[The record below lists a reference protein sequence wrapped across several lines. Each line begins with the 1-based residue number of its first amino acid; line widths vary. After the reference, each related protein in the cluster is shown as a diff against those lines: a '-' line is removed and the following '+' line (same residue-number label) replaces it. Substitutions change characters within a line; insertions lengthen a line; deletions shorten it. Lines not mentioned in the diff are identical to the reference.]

1 MFLLKNLVSS
11 ISKVTQ
17 DLGNIVSITPVVNT
31 GSSVNV
37 NVSDI
42 NIANVSTT
50 GLLSNVIST
59 VTDTVSHT
67 STDLVSNVVG
77 TVTGTVGST
86 SPIDTVTNI
95 IGGVTGGVTGNPL
108 EVVTDI
114 IGGVTGGVV
123 GGTSPISPVIDVV
136 QGGIDILQG
145 VESLKTEIINTGID
159 TVADT
164 IIGVLPQAEHP
175 VSEIADLGTLTFE
188 TSRDTVNGALEVVS
202 DLVGGDIQGATE
214 NATGIL
220 GTLIQNGSTATGIV
234 TDILGGVTG
243 TIGGVTGGVD
253 GNPLEVITDIIGSVT
268 GGVGGDNPLGVVTDI
283 IGGVTGGIIGGGT
296 SPISPVIDVVQGG
309 IDILQGVESLKTE
322 IINTGIDTVA
332 DTIIGVLPQAE
343 HPVSEIADLGTLTF
357 ETSRDTV
364 NGALEV
370 VSDLV
375 GGDIQGATENATG
388 ILGTLIQ
395 NGSTAT
401 GIVTDILGG
410 VTGTIGGVT
419 GGIGGDNPLG
429 VVTDIIGGVTGGI
442 GGDNPLG
449 VVTDI
454 IGGVTG
460 GIGGDNPLGVVT
472 DIIGGVTGGIG
483 GDNPLGVVTD
493 IIGGVT
499 GGIGGDNPLGVV
511 TDIIGGVT
519 GGIIGGGTS
528 PISPVIDVV
537 QGGIDIL
544 QGVESLKTEIINT
557 GIDTVADTIIG
568 ILPQAEH
575 PVSEIADL
583 GTLTFETSRDTV
595 NGALEVVSDLVG
607 GDIQGAT
614 ESATGIL
621 DTLITNGTTATGL
634 VTEIIGGVTGTIGG
648 VTGGDSPLGL
658 VTDLLGGLT
667 GSVGGDSPL
676 GVVTDL
682 LGGLTG
688 SVGGDS
694 PLGVVT
700 DLLGG
705 LTGGVTGGTDNP
717 IGIVTDIVG
726 SLTGGVTGEG
736 SLDVISNLLGGLTG
750 GSLLGGVTSTVSSVT
765 NTTHTIVPTSL
776 LTDNFLENS
785 FNTV

>member
-67 STDLVSNVVG
+67 TTDLVSNVVG

-145 VESLKTEIINTGID
+145 VESLKTEIINTGIE
-159 TVADT
+159 TVADAV
-164 IIGVLPQAEHP
+164 IGVLPQAEHP

-214 NATGIL
+214 SATGIL
-220 GTLIQNGSTATGIV
+220 DTLITNGTTATGIV
-234 TDILGGVTG
+234 TGVVGSVTDVIGGVTG
-243 TIGGVTGGVD
+243 TIGGVTGGIGGD
-253 GNPLEVITDIIGSVT
+253 NPLGVVTDIIGGVT
-268 GGVGGDNPLGVVTDI
+268 GGIGGDNPLGVVTDI

-375 GGDIQGATENATG
+375 GGDIQGATE
-388 ILGTLIQ
+388 
-395 NGSTAT
+395 
-401 GIVTDILGG
+401 
-410 VTGTIGGVT
+410 
-419 GGIGGDNPLG
+419 
-429 VVTDIIGGVTGGI
+429 
-442 GGDNPLG
+442 
-449 VVTDI
+449 
-454 IGGVTG
+454 
-460 GIGGDNPLGVVT
+460 
-472 DIIGGVTGGIG
+472 
-483 GDNPLGVVTD
+483 
-493 IIGGVT
+493 
-499 GGIGGDNPLGVV
+499 
-511 TDIIGGVT
+511 
-519 GGIIGGGTS
+519 
-528 PISPVIDVV
+528 
-537 QGGIDIL
+537 
-544 QGVESLKTEIINT
+544 
-557 GIDTVADTIIG
+557 
-568 ILPQAEH
+568 
-575 PVSEIADL
+575 
-583 GTLTFETSRDTV
+583 
-595 NGALEVVSDLVG
+595 
-607 GDIQGAT
+607 
-614 ESATGIL
+614 SATGIL

-634 VTEIIGGVTGTIGG
+634 VTEIIGGVTGTIDG

-676 GVVTDL
+676 GVITDL

-705 LTGGVTGGTDNP
+705 LTGGITGGTDNP

>member
-67 STDLVSNVVG
+67 TTDLVSNVVG

-86 SPIDTVTNI
+86 NPIDTVTNI

-145 VESLKTEIINTGID
+145 VESLKTEIINTGIETVADAVIGVLPQAEHPVSEIADLGTLTFETSRDTVNGALEVVSDLVGGDIQGATESATGILDTLITNGTTATGIVTGVVGSVTDVIGGVTGGVDGNPLEVITDIIGGVTGGVGGDNPLGVVTDIIGGVTGGIIGGGTSPISPVIDVVQGGIDILQGVESLKPEILNPGID

-243 TIGGVTGGVD
+243 T
-253 GNPLEVITDIIGSVT
+253 
-268 GGVGGDNPLGVVTDI
+268 
-283 IGGVTGGIIGGGT
+283 
-296 SPISPVIDVVQGG
+296 
-309 IDILQGVESLKTE
+309 
-322 IINTGIDTVA
+322 
-332 DTIIGVLPQAE
+332 
-343 HPVSEIADLGTLTF
+343 
-357 ETSRDTV
+357 
-364 NGALEV
+364 
-370 VSDLV
+370 
-375 GGDIQGATENATG
+375 
-388 ILGTLIQ
+388 
-395 NGSTAT
+395 
-401 GIVTDILGG
+401 
-410 VTGTIGGVT
+410 
-419 GGIGGDNPLG
+419 
-429 VVTDIIGGVTGGI
+429 
-442 GGDNPLG
+442 
-449 VVTDI
+449 
-454 IGGVTG
+454 
-460 GIGGDNPLGVVT
+460 
-472 DIIGGVTGGIG
+472 
-483 GDNPLGVVTD
+483 
-493 IIGGVT
+493 IGGVT

-705 LTGGVTGGTDNP
+705 LTGG
-717 IGIVTDIVG
+717 
-726 SLTGGVTGEG
+726 
-736 SLDVISNLLGGLTG
+736 
-750 GSLLGGVTSTVSSVT
+750 SLLGGVTSTVSSVT

>member
-1 MFLLKNLVSS
+1 
-11 ISKVTQ
+11 
-17 DLGNIVSITPVVNT
+17 
-31 GSSVNV
+31 
-37 NVSDI
+37 
-42 NIANVSTT
+42 
-50 GLLSNVIST
+50 
-59 VTDTVSHT
+59 
-67 STDLVSNVVG
+67 
-77 TVTGTVGST
+77 
-86 SPIDTVTNI
+86 
-95 IGGVTGGVTGNPL
+95 
-108 EVVTDI
+108 
-114 IGGVTGGVV
+114 
-123 GGTSPISPVIDVV
+123 
-136 QGGIDILQG
+136 
-145 VESLKTEIINTGID
+145 
-159 TVADT
+159 
-164 IIGVLPQAEHP
+164 
-175 VSEIADLGTLTFE
+175 
-188 TSRDTVNGALEVVS
+188 
-202 DLVGGDIQGATE
+202 
-214 NATGIL
+214 
-220 GTLIQNGSTATGIV
+220 
-234 TDILGGVTG
+234 
-243 TIGGVTGGVD
+243 
-253 GNPLEVITDIIGSVT
+253 
-268 GGVGGDNPLGVVTDI
+268 
-283 IGGVTGGIIGGGT
+283 
-296 SPISPVIDVVQGG
+296 
-309 IDILQGVESLKTE
+309 
-322 IINTGIDTVA
+322 
-332 DTIIGVLPQAE
+332 
-343 HPVSEIADLGTLTF
+343 
-357 ETSRDTV
+357 
-364 NGALEV
+364 
-370 VSDLV
+370 
-375 GGDIQGATENATG
+375 
-388 ILGTLIQ
+388 
-395 NGSTAT
+395 
-401 GIVTDILGG
+401 
-410 VTGTIGGVT
+410 
-419 GGIGGDNPLG
+419 
-429 VVTDIIGGVTGGI
+429 
-442 GGDNPLG
+442 
-449 VVTDI
+449 
-454 IGGVTG
+454 
-460 GIGGDNPLGVVT
+460 
-472 DIIGGVTGGIG
+472 
-483 GDNPLGVVTD
+483 
-493 IIGGVT
+493 GVT

-705 LTGGVTGGTDNP
+705 LTGG
-717 IGIVTDIVG
+717 
-726 SLTGGVTGEG
+726 
-736 SLDVISNLLGGLTG
+736 
-750 GSLLGGVTSTVSSVT
+750 SLLGGVTSTVSSVT

>member
-17 DLGNIVSITPVVNT
+17 DLGNVVSVNTTVNT
-31 GSSVNV
+31 GSSV
-37 NVSDI
+37 D
-42 NIANVSTT
+42 AHVSTS

-59 VTDTVSHT
+59 VTNTVTHT
-67 STDLVSNVVG
+67 ATGLVSDVVG

-86 SPIDTVTNI
+86 NPLETVTNVVGGVTGGLI
-95 IGGVTGGVTGNPL
+95 GGVSGGNPLEVVTGVIGGVTGGVT
-108 EVVTDI
+108 
-114 IGGVTGGVV
+114 

-145 VESLKTEIINTGID
+145 VESLKTEIINTGIE
-159 TVADT
+159 TVAGT
-164 IIGVLPQAEHP
+164 IIGVLPQTEHP

-202 DLVGGDIQGATE
+202 DLVGGDISGAT
-214 NATGIL
+214 A
-220 GTLIQNGSTATGIV
+220 SATGIV
-234 TDILGGVTG
+234 ETLINNGTTAAGIVTG
-243 TIGGVTGGVD
+243 VVGSVTDVVGGVTGGVG
-253 GNPLEVITDIIGSVT
+253 GNPLE
-268 GGVGGDNPLGVVTDI
+268 VVTDI
-283 IGGVTGGIIGGGT
+283 IGGVTGGVGDNPLEVVTDIIGGVTGGIGGGT

-332 DTIIGVLPQAE
+332 DTIIDILPQTE

-375 GGDIQGATENATG
+375 GGDIQGATESATG
-388 ILGTLIQ
+388 ILGTLIN
-395 NGSTAT
+395 NGTTAAGIIT
-401 GIVTDILGG
+401 GVVGSVTD
-410 VTGTIGGVT
+410 VVGGVT
-419 GGIGGDNPLG
+419 GGVGGNPLE
-429 VVTDIIGGVTGGI
+429 VVTDIIGGVTGGV
-442 GGDNPLG
+442 GGNPLE

-460 GIGGDNPLGVVT
+460 GVAGNPLEVVT
-472 DIIGGVTGGIG
+472 DIIGGVTGGVG
-483 GDNPLGVVTD
+483 GNPLEVVTD

-499 GGIGGDNPLGVV
+499 GG
-511 TDIIGGVT
+511 
-519 GGIIGGGTS
+519 IGGGTS

-568 ILPQAEH
+568 ILPQVEH

-614 ESATGIL
+614 ESATGIIG
-621 DTLITNGTTATGL
+621 TLITNGSTATGL
-634 VTEIIGGVTGTIGG
+634 LTEILGGVTGTIGG
-648 VTGGDSPLGL
+648 VT
-658 VTDLLGGLT
+658 
-667 GSVGGDSPL
+667 GGDSPL

-688 SVGGDS
+688 SVSGDS

-705 LTGGVTGGTDNP
+705 LTGGVTGGTENS

-726 SLTGGVTGEG
+726 SLTGGVTGQG
-736 SLDVISNLLGGLTG
+736 GLDVISNLLGGLTS
-750 GSLLGGVTSTVSSVT
+750 GSLLGGVTSTVTSVT
-765 NTTHTIVPTSL
+765 NTTHTIVPQSL
-776 LTDNFLENS
+776 LTDNFLDNS
-785 FNTV
+785 FHTV

>member
-1 MFLLKNLVSS
+1 MFLLKTLVSS
-11 ISKVTQ
+11 ISNITQ
-17 DLGNIVSITPVVNT
+17 DLGNIISVNT
-31 GSSVNV
+31 NVTGGSSVDGHISTSGLL
-37 NVSDI
+37 SDTLSTVTNTI
-42 NIANVSTT
+42 TTTTT
-50 GLLSNVIST
+50 GL
-59 VTDTVSHT
+59 VS
-67 STDLVSNVVG
+67 DAIG
-77 TVTGTVGST
+77 TVTGSIGST
-86 SPIDTVTNI
+86 SPVDTVTNI
-95 IGGVTGGVTGNPL
+95 IGGVTGGIDL
-108 EVVTDI
+108 
-114 IGGVTGGVV
+114 
-123 GGTSPISPVIDVV
+123 GTSPIAPVIDVV

-145 VESLKTEIINTGID
+145 VESLKTEIINTGIE
-159 TVADT
+159 TVADA
-164 IIGVLPQAEHP
+164 IIGVLPQTEHP

-188 TSRDTVNGALEVVS
+188 TSRDTVNGALEAVS

-214 NATGIL
+214 SATGIL
-220 GTLIQNGSTATGIV
+220 DTLITNGTTATGIV
-234 TDILGGVTG
+234 TGVVGSVTDVV
-243 TIGGVTGGVD
+243 GGVTGGVD
-253 GNPLEVITDIIGSVT
+253 GNPLEVITDIIVGVTGGVDGNPLEVITDIIGGVT
-268 GGVGGDNPLGVVTDI
+268 GGVGGNPLEVVTDI
-283 IGGVTGGIIGGGT
+283 IGGVTGGIGGGT

-332 DTIIGVLPQAE
+332 DTIISILPQTE
-343 HPVSEIADLGTLTF
+343 HPVSDLADLGTLTF

-364 NGALEV
+364 NGALET

-375 GGDIQGATENATG
+375 GGDIEGATESATG
-388 ILGTLIQ
+388 ILGTLIT
-395 NGSTAT
+395 NGTTAT
-401 GIVTDILGG
+401 GIVNNI
-410 VTGTIGGVT
+410 IGGVT
-419 GGIGGDNPLG
+419 SGDSPLG
-429 VVTDIIGGVTGGI
+429 VVTDIIGGITGGV
-442 GGDNPLG
+442 GGNPLE
-449 VVTDI
+449 VITDI

-460 GIGGDNPLGVVT
+460 GVDGNPLEVIT
-472 DIIGGVTGGIG
+472 DIIGGVTGGVDG
-483 GDNPLGVVTD
+483 NPLEVITD

-499 GGIGGDNPLGVV
+499 GGVDGNPLEVI

-519 GGIIGGGTS
+519 GGIGGGTS

-568 ILPQAEH
+568 ILPQVEH

-621 DTLITNGTTATGL
+621 GTLITNGSTATGL
-634 VTEIIGGVTGTIGG
+634 LTEILGGVTGTIGG
-648 VTGGDSPLGL
+648 A
-658 VTDLLGGLT
+658 
-667 GSVGGDSPL
+667 
-676 GVVTDL
+676 
-682 LGGLTG
+682 TG

-705 LTGGVTGGTDNP
+705 LTGGVTGGVGGDNP

-726 SLTGGVTGEG
+726 SLTGGVTGQG
-736 SLDVISNLLGGLTG
+736 GLDVISNLLGGLTG

-765 NTTHTIVPTSL
+765 NTTHTIVPQSL
-776 LTDNFLENS
+776 LTDNFLDNS
-785 FNTV
+785 FHTV

>member
-17 DLGNIVSITPVVNT
+17 DLGNIISVNT
-31 GSSVNV
+31 NVTGGSSIDGHI
-37 NVSDI
+37 STSGLL
-42 NIANVSTT
+42 ANTLSTATNTLTTTTT
-50 GLLSNVIST
+50 GL
-59 VTDTVSHT
+59 VS
-67 STDLVSNVVG
+67 DAVG
-77 TVTGTVGST
+77 TVTGSIGST
-86 SPIDTVTNI
+86 SPVDTVTNI
-95 IGGVTGGVTGNPL
+95 IGGVTGGISGGNPL
-108 EVVTDI
+108 ETVTNI
-114 IGGVTGGVV
+114 IGGVTGGI

-145 VESLKTEIINTGID
+145 VESLKTEIINTGIE

-164 IIGVLPQAEHP
+164 IIGVLPQTEHP
-175 VSEIADLGTLTFE
+175 VSEIADLGTLTFETSRDTVNGTLEVISDLVGGDIQGATEAATGVVETLITNGTTAAGIVTEVVGSITDVVGGVTGGVDGNPLEVITDIIGGVTGGVDGNPLEVITDIIGGVTGGIDGNPLEVITDIIGGVTGGVDGNPLEVITDIIGGVTGGIGGGTSPISPVIDVVQGGIDILQGVESLKTDIINTGIDTVADTIIGILPQTEHPVSDLADLGTLTFE

-214 NATGIL
+214 SATGIL
-220 GTLIQNGSTATGIV
+220 DTLITNGTTATGIV
-234 TDILGGVTG
+234 NNI
-243 TIGGVTGGVD
+243 IGGVTGGVD
-253 GNPLEVITDIIGSVT
+253 GNPLEVITDIIGGVT
-268 GGVGGDNPLGVVTDI
+268 GGVDGNPLEVITDI
-283 IGGVTGGIIGGGT
+283 IGGVTGGIGGGT
-296 SPISPVIDVVQGG
+296 SPISPVIDV
-309 IDILQGVESLKTE
+309 I
-322 IINTGIDTVA
+322 
-332 DTIIGVLPQAE
+332 
-343 HPVSEIADLGTLTF
+343 
-357 ETSRDTV
+357 
-364 NGALEV
+364 
-370 VSDLV
+370 
-375 GGDIQGATENATG
+375 
-388 ILGTLIQ
+388 
-395 NGSTAT
+395 
-401 GIVTDILGG
+401 
-410 VTGTIGGVT
+410 
-419 GGIGGDNPLG
+419 
-429 VVTDIIGGVTGGI
+429 
-442 GGDNPLG
+442 
-449 VVTDI
+449 
-454 IGGVTG
+454 
-460 GIGGDNPLGVVT
+460 
-472 DIIGGVTGGIG
+472 
-483 GDNPLGVVTD
+483 
-493 IIGGVT
+493 
-499 GGIGGDNPLGVV
+499 
-511 TDIIGGVT
+511 
-519 GGIIGGGTS
+519 
-528 PISPVIDVV
+528 

-634 VTEIIGGVTGTIGG
+634 VTEIIGGLTGTIGG
-648 VTGGDSPLGL
+648 VTGGDSSLGL

-667 GSVGGDSPL
+667 GSVGGDS
-676 GVVTDL
+676 
-682 LGGLTG
+682 
-688 SVGGDS
+688 S
-694 PLGVVT
+694 LGVVT

-750 GSLLGGVTSTVSSVT
+750 GNLLGGVTSTVSNVT

>member
-1 MFLLKNLVSS
+1 MFLLKNIVSS

-17 DLGNIVSITPVVNT
+17 DLGNVISVNT
-31 GSSVNV
+31 NVSGGSSVDGHISTSGLL
-37 NVSDI
+37 SDTLSTAT
-42 NIANVSTT
+42 NTLTTTTT
-50 GLLSNVIST
+50 GL
-59 VTDTVSHT
+59 
-67 STDLVSNVVG
+67 VSNAVG
-77 TVTGTVGST
+77 TVTGSIGST
-86 SPIDTVTNI
+86 SPVDTVTNIIGGVTGGISGGNPLETVTNI
-95 IGGVTGGVTGNPL
+95 IGGVTGGVT
-108 EVVTDI
+108 
-114 IGGVTGGVV
+114 

-145 VESLKTEIINTGID
+145 VESLKTDIINTGIE
-159 TVADT
+159 TVAGT
-164 IIGVLPQAEHP
+164 IIGVLPQTEHP

-202 DLVGGDIQGATE
+202 DLVGGDISGATAS
-214 NATGIL
+214 ATGIVE
-220 GTLIQNGSTATGIV
+220 TLINNGTTATGIITGVVGSV
-234 TDILGGVTG
+234 TDVV
-243 TIGGVTGGVD
+243 GGVTGGVG
-253 GNPLEVITDIIGSVT
+253 GNPLE
-268 GGVGGDNPLGVVTDI
+268 VVTDI
-283 IGGVTGGIIGGGT
+283 IGGVTGGVGGGT
-296 SPISPVIDVVQGG
+296 SPISPVVDVIQGG
-309 IDILQGVESLKTE
+309 IDILQGVESLKTD

-332 DTIIGVLPQAE
+332 DTIISILPQTE

-375 GGDIQGATENATG
+375 GGDISGATESATG
-388 ILGTLIQ
+388 ILGTLIT

-401 GIVTDILGG
+401 GLVTEILGG

-419 GGIGGDNPLG
+419 GGVGGNPLEIVTDIIGGVTGGVGGNPLEVVTDIIG
-429 VVTDIIGGVTGGI
+429 GVTGGVGGNPLEVVTDIIGGVTGGI
-442 GGDNPLG
+442 GG
-449 VVTDI
+449 
-454 IGGVTG
+454 
-460 GIGGDNPLGVVT
+460 
-472 DIIGGVTGGIG
+472 
-483 GDNPLGVVTD
+483 
-493 IIGGVT
+493 
-499 GGIGGDNPLGVV
+499 
-511 TDIIGGVT
+511 
-519 GGIIGGGTS
+519 GTS
-528 PISPVIDVV
+528 PISPVVDVV

-544 QGVESLKTEIINT
+544 QGVESLKTDIINT

-607 GDIQGAT
+607 GDISGAT
-614 ESATGIL
+614 ESASGIL
-621 DTLITNGTTATGL
+621 GTLITNGSTATGL
-634 VTEIIGGVTGTIGG
+634 VTEILGGVTGTIGG
-648 VTGGDSPLGL
+648 VT
-658 VTDLLGGLT
+658 
-667 GSVGGDSPL
+667 GGDSPL

-700 DLLGG
+700 DLLDG

-726 SLTGGVTGEG
+726 SLTGGVTGQG
-736 SLDVISNLLGGLTG
+736 GLDVISNLLGGLTG

-765 NTTHTIVPTSL
+765 NTTHTIVPQSL
-776 LTDNFLENS
+776 LTDNFLDNS
-785 FNTV
+785 FHTV

>member
-67 STDLVSNVVG
+67 TTDLVSNVVG

-145 VESLKTEIINTGID
+145 VESLKTEIINTGIE
-159 TVADT
+159 TVADA
-164 IIGVLPQAEHP
+164 V
-175 VSEIADLGTLTFE
+175 
-188 TSRDTVNGALEVVS
+188 
-202 DLVGGDIQGATE
+202 
-214 NATGIL
+214 
-220 GTLIQNGSTATGIV
+220 
-234 TDILGGVTG
+234 
-243 TIGGVTGGVD
+243 
-253 GNPLEVITDIIGSVT
+253 
-268 GGVGGDNPLGVVTDI
+268 
-283 IGGVTGGIIGGGT
+283 
-296 SPISPVIDVVQGG
+296 
-309 IDILQGVESLKTE
+309 
-322 IINTGIDTVA
+322 
-332 DTIIGVLPQAE
+332 IGVLPQAE

-429 VVTDIIGGVTGGI
+429 I
-442 GGDNPLG
+442 
-449 VVTDI
+449 VTDI

-688 SVGGDS
+688 
-694 PLGVVT
+694 
-700 DLLGG
+700 
-705 LTGGVTGGTDNP
+705 GVTGGTDNP

>member
-17 DLGNIVSITPVVNT
+17 DLGNIISVNT
-31 GSSVNV
+31 TVTGGSSVEGQISTSGLL
-37 NVSDI
+37 SDTLSTVT
-42 NIANVSTT
+42 NTLTTTTT
-50 GLLSNVIST
+50 GLIS
-59 VTDTVSHT
+59 DT
-67 STDLVSNVVG
+67 VG
-77 TVTGTVGST
+77 TVTGSIGST
-86 SPIDTVTNI
+86 SPVDTVTNI
-95 IGGVTGGVTGNPL
+95 IGGVTGGIDLGTSPISPVIDVVQGGIDILQGVESLKTEIINTGIETVADTIIGVLPQTEHPVSEIADLGTLTFETSRDTVNGTLEVISDLVGGDIQGATESATGVVETLITNGTTATGIVTEVVGSITDVVGGVTGGVDGNPL
-108 EVVTDI
+108 EVITDI
-114 IGGVTGGVV
+114 IGGVTGGVDGNPLEV
-123 GGTSPISPVIDVV
+123 ITDVIGGVTGGVDGNPLEVITDIIGGVTGGIGDGTSPISPVIDVV

-164 IIGVLPQAEHP
+164 IIGILPQTEYP
-175 VSEIADLGTLTFE
+175 VSDLADLGTLTFE

-214 NATGIL
+214 SATGIL
-220 GTLIQNGSTATGIV
+220 DTLITNGTTATGIINNIIGGATSGDSPLGVV
-234 TDILGGVTG
+234 TDI
-243 TIGGVTGGVD
+243 IGGVTGGVD
-253 GNPLEVITDIIGSVT
+253 GNPLEVITDIIGGVT
-268 GGVGGDNPLGVVTDI
+268 GGVDGNPLEVITDI
-283 IGGVTGGIIGGGT
+283 IGGVTGGVDGN
-296 SPISPVIDVVQGG
+296 P
-309 IDILQGVESLKTE
+309 
-322 IINTGIDTVA
+322 
-332 DTIIGVLPQAE
+332 
-343 HPVSEIADLGTLTF
+343 
-357 ETSRDTV
+357 
-364 NGALEV
+364 LEV
-370 VSDLV
+370 
-375 GGDIQGATENATG
+375 I
-388 ILGTLIQ
+388 
-395 NGSTAT
+395 
-401 GIVTDILGG
+401 
-410 VTGTIGGVT
+410 
-419 GGIGGDNPLG
+419 
-429 VVTDIIGGVTGGI
+429 TDIIGGVTGGVD
-442 GGDNPLG
+442 GNPLE
-449 VVTDI
+449 VITDI

-460 GIGGDNPLGVVT
+460 G
-472 DIIGGVTGGIG
+472 
-483 GDNPLGVVTD
+483 
-493 IIGGVT
+493 
-499 GGIGGDNPLGVV
+499 
-511 TDIIGGVT
+511 
-519 GGIIGGGTS
+519 IGGGTS

-634 VTEIIGGVTGTIGG
+634 VTEIIGGLTGTIGG
-648 VTGGDSPLGL
+648 VTGGDSSLGLVTDLLGGLTGSVDGDSPLGL

-667 GSVGGDSPL
+667 G
-676 GVVTDL
+676 
-682 LGGLTG
+682 
-688 SVGGDS
+688 
-694 PLGVVT
+694 
-700 DLLGG
+700 
-705 LTGGVTGGTDNP
+705 GVTGDTDNP

-736 SLDVISNLLGGLTG
+736 GLDVISNLLGGLTG
-750 GSLLGGVTSTVSSVT
+750 GSLLGGVTSTVSNVT

>member
-67 STDLVSNVVG
+67 TTDLVSNVVG

-86 SPIDTVTNI
+86 NPIDTVTNI

-108 EVVTDI
+108 E
-114 IGGVTGGVV
+114 
-123 GGTSPISPVIDVV
+123 
-136 QGGIDILQG
+136 
-145 VESLKTEIINTGID
+145 
-159 TVADT
+159 
-164 IIGVLPQAEHP
+164 
-175 VSEIADLGTLTFE
+175 
-188 TSRDTVNGALEVVS
+188 
-202 DLVGGDIQGATE
+202 
-214 NATGIL
+214 
-220 GTLIQNGSTATGIV
+220 
-234 TDILGGVTG
+234 
-243 TIGGVTGGVD
+243 
-253 GNPLEVITDIIGSVT
+253 
-268 GGVGGDNPLGVVTDI
+268 VVTDI

-410 VTGTIGGVT
+410 VTGT
-419 GGIGGDNPLG
+419 
-429 VVTDIIGGVTGGI
+429 
-442 GGDNPLG
+442 
-449 VVTDI
+449 
-454 IGGVTG
+454 
-460 GIGGDNPLGVVT
+460 
-472 DIIGGVTGGIG
+472 
-483 GDNPLGVVTD
+483 
-493 IIGGVT
+493 IGGVT

-705 LTGGVTGGTDNP
+705 LTGGITGGTDNP
-717 IGIVTDIVG
+717 ISIVTDIVG

-776 LTDNFLENS
+776 PTDNFLENS

>member
-1 MFLLKNLVSS
+1 
-11 ISKVTQ
+11 
-17 DLGNIVSITPVVNT
+17 
-31 GSSVNV
+31 
-37 NVSDI
+37 
-42 NIANVSTT
+42 
-50 GLLSNVIST
+50 
-59 VTDTVSHT
+59 
-67 STDLVSNVVG
+67 
-77 TVTGTVGST
+77 
-86 SPIDTVTNI
+86 
-95 IGGVTGGVTGNPL
+95 
-108 EVVTDI
+108 
-114 IGGVTGGVV
+114 
-123 GGTSPISPVIDVV
+123 
-136 QGGIDILQG
+136 
-145 VESLKTEIINTGID
+145 
-159 TVADT
+159 
-164 IIGVLPQAEHP
+164 
-175 VSEIADLGTLTFE
+175 
-188 TSRDTVNGALEVVS
+188 
-202 DLVGGDIQGATE
+202 
-214 NATGIL
+214 
-220 GTLIQNGSTATGIV
+220 
-234 TDILGGVTG
+234 
-243 TIGGVTGGVD
+243 
-253 GNPLEVITDIIGSVT
+253 
-268 GGVGGDNPLGVVTDI
+268 
-283 IGGVTGGIIGGGT
+283 
-296 SPISPVIDVVQGG
+296 
-309 IDILQGVESLKTE
+309 
-322 IINTGIDTVA
+322 
-332 DTIIGVLPQAE
+332 
-343 HPVSEIADLGTLTF
+343 
-357 ETSRDTV
+357 
-364 NGALEV
+364 
-370 VSDLV
+370 
-375 GGDIQGATENATG
+375 
-388 ILGTLIQ
+388 
-395 NGSTAT
+395 
-401 GIVTDILGG
+401 
-410 VTGTIGGVT
+410 
-419 GGIGGDNPLG
+419 
-429 VVTDIIGGVTGGI
+429 
-442 GGDNPLG
+442 
-449 VVTDI
+449 
-454 IGGVTG
+454 
-460 GIGGDNPLGVVT
+460 NPLGVVT

-648 VTGGDSPLGL
+648 VTGTIGGVTGGDSPLGL

>member
-17 DLGNIVSITPVVNT
+17 DLGNIISVNT
-31 GSSVNV
+31 NVTGGSTVDGHISTSGLL
-37 NVSDI
+37 SDTLSTAT
-42 NIANVSTT
+42 NTLTTTTT
-50 GLLSNVIST
+50 GL
-59 VTDTVSHT
+59 VS
-67 STDLVSNVVG
+67 DAVG
-77 TVTGTVGST
+77 TVTGSIGST
-86 SPIDTVTNI
+86 SPVDTVTNI
-95 IGGVTGGVTGNPL
+95 IGGVTGGISGGNPLETVTNIIGGVTGGIGGGTSPISPVIEVVQGGIDILQGVESLKTEIINTGIDTVADTIIGVLPQTEHPVSEIADLGTLTFETSRDTVNGTLEVISDLVGGDIQGATESATGVVETLITNGTTATGIVTDVVGSITDVVGGVTGGVDGNPL
-108 EVVTDI
+108 EVITDI
-114 IGGVTGGVV
+114 IGGVTGGVDGNPLEV
-123 GGTSPISPVIDVV
+123 ITDIIGGVTGGIGDGTSPISPVIDVV

-164 IIGVLPQAEHP
+164 IIGILPQTEHP
-175 VSEIADLGTLTFE
+175 VSDLADLGTLTFE

-214 NATGIL
+214 SATGIL
-220 GTLIQNGSTATGIV
+220 GTLITNGTTATGIV
-234 TDILGGVTG
+234 NNI
-243 TIGGVTGGVD
+243 IGGVTGGVDGSPLDVITDIIGGVTGGVDGNPLEVINDIIGGVTGGVDGNPLDVITDIIGGVTGGID

-268 GGVGGDNPLGVVTDI
+268 GGVDGNPLEVITDI
-283 IGGVTGGIIGGGT
+283 IGGVTGG
-296 SPISPVIDVVQGG
+296 
-309 IDILQGVESLKTE
+309 
-322 IINTGIDTVA
+322 
-332 DTIIGVLPQAE
+332 
-343 HPVSEIADLGTLTF
+343 
-357 ETSRDTV
+357 
-364 NGALEV
+364 
-370 VSDLV
+370 
-375 GGDIQGATENATG
+375 
-388 ILGTLIQ
+388 
-395 NGSTAT
+395 
-401 GIVTDILGG
+401 
-410 VTGTIGGVT
+410 
-419 GGIGGDNPLG
+419 
-429 VVTDIIGGVTGGI
+429 
-442 GGDNPLG
+442 
-449 VVTDI
+449 
-454 IGGVTG
+454 
-460 GIGGDNPLGVVT
+460 
-472 DIIGGVTGGIG
+472 
-483 GDNPLGVVTD
+483 
-493 IIGGVT
+493 
-499 GGIGGDNPLGVV
+499 
-511 TDIIGGVT
+511 
-519 GGIIGGGTS
+519 IGGGTS

-648 VTGGDSPLGL
+648 VTGGDSSLGL
-658 VTDLLGGLT
+658 LTDLLGGLT
-667 GSVGGDSPL
+667 GSVGGDS
-676 GVVTDL
+676 
-682 LGGLTG
+682 
-688 SVGGDS
+688 S
-694 PLGVVT
+694 LGVVT

-726 SLTGGVTGEG
+726 SLTGGVTTGEG
-736 SLDVISNLLGGLTG
+736 GLDVISNLLGGLTG

-776 LTDNFLENS
+776 LTDSFLENS